1 MIECDGFGFRV
12 GHFKKG
18 PIDSQYKDARRLVS
32 AKVEIAFGLVDR
44 FELSFS
50 THWLRGETSND
61 VQARFIRFAAIRV
74 GKLFDGMLEHADLL
88 ERLGD
93 LDPDDPAWAA
103 SAGAND
109 DCAFSRNLPPK
120 VWNRIDQGGHPI
132 TAVREW
138 RGLSVDQLARKAK
151 LPAIRL
157 SAWEQGRAEIEFE
170 QALTLARA
178 LGVAVH
184 LLEPETAE

>member
-1 MIECDGFGFRV
+1 MIECDGFRFQV

-18 PIDSQYKDARRLVS
+18 PIDPQYKDGRRLVS
-32 AKVEIAFGLVDR
+32 AKVEIAFGLADR
-44 FELSFS
+44 LELSFS

-74 GKLFDGMLEHADLL
+74 GKLFNGMLEHADLL

-109 DCAFSRNLPPK
+109 NCAFARNLPSK
-120 VWNRIDQGGHPI
+120 VWRRIDQGAHPI

-138 RGLSVDQLARKAK
+138 RELSVAQLAREAK
-151 LPAIRL
+151 LPVTHL
-157 SAWEQGRAEIEFE
+157 SAWEQGRVEIGHE
-170 QALTLARA
+170 QTLALARA
-178 LGVAVH
+178 LRVAVH
-184 LLEPETAE
+184 LLQPETTE